1 MKNRRNSNKLFWN
14 NMNLTFPPNFRLFSE
29 LVFFSICLLYPF
41 SIQWTNSKYHRCSTT
56 KILLSKMWSFSYHVA
71 NFFTNWWT
79 ISFRDVTVHFLN
91 QVFAIS
97 NYASLQ
103 CYDTVSR
110 TTCTALCTKATTQF
124 CKMCKLHYGSHFRS
138 KLVHWN
144 ESVYYT
150 PIDRAL
156 KMQFNEG
163 SGSFLPPTISELL
176 RFL

>member
-29 LVFFSICLLYPF
+29 LVFFLICLLYPF

-91 QVFAIS
+91 QNFAIS

-110 TTCTALCTKATTQF
+110 TTCTTTWFDERWGFDSYLYPLKQVWQLSAP
-124 CKMCKLHYGSHFRS
+124 KPQLS
-138 KLVHWN
+138 
-144 ESVYYT
+144 SVKCANYIMVVT
-150 PIDRAL
+150 
-156 KMQFNEG
+156 
-163 SGSFLPPTISELL
+163 SGQS
-176 RFL
+176 